1 MRNDIIKLGMIV
13 PGLPHPLLCPE
24 KNKGWNNIRDGFEI
38 GKKEIE
44 ESDADLLII
53 YSTYWSSVLGHQIQA
68 MPNPEWTH
76 VDEEFHELGSMPYK
90 FKIDAEFANYTKDK
104 CEE

>member
-38 GKKEIE
+38 AA
-44 ESDADLLII
+44 ES
-53 YSTYWSSVLGHQIQA
+53 
-68 MPNPEWTH
+68 
-76 VDEEFHELGSMPYK
+76 
-90 FKIDAEFANYTKDK
+90 IDSGRAKSKLDSLVNLSNKLT
-104 CEE
+104 